1 MATEVKKE
9 IQLEIAHVLFI
20 DIVGYSKLS
29 VKDQHAAVE
38 QLNQFVRASEQ
49 FRGADTAGRL
59 LKVATGDGMALVF
72 YTSPEA
78 PAQCAVEISRF
89 LKEEPRLHL
98 RMGIHSGPVSG
109 VVDVNERANV
119 AGAGINLAQR
129 VMDCGDAG
137 HILLSKHVAEDLEE
151 YERWRPLLHDLGAC
165 EVKHDVRVSVVNLYN
180 DQFGNA
186 TLPRKFER
194 VQKRRTRL
202 RWAAVTAVLLAVAVI
217 VAGIAM
223 FSGYQIRSILAAP
236 EKSIAVLPFE
246 NLSDEKQNAY
256 FADGVQDE
264 ILTDLA
270 KIADLKVISRTSVMQ
285 YKSDLSRNL
294 REIAEQLG
302 VAHVLEGSVQRIAGR
317 VRVTAQLIDART
329 DAHLW
334 AEHYDRPLNDV
345 FAIQSEVAQAIA
357 DQLHAKLSP
366 EEKAGIND
374 RPTSDLVAYDLYVRA
389 EALRADTSFS
399 SRLKENLL
407 QATQLLEQAI
417 ARDPTF
423 FLAYCRLAE
432 AHDLIYFF
440 GSDHTPARLALAHTA
455 IQAALRLRPDS
466 GEAHLALAEHLYRG
480 YRDCERALAELTLAR
495 RALPNNPLVF
505 ELTGFINRRQG
516 RWEESTNDLKR
527 ALELDPRNLFLFQQL
542 SFTYEL
548 QRRYRDLATVL
559 DQALKLVPSDPETR
573 VARASID
580 LAERA
585 DPKPVHTTIEAVV
598 AENPAAATTLAE
610 RWFYVALCERDE
622 RSLSLSLAAVPP
634 EGISSGSIWLPRA
647 YFEAVAAHCRGDAA
661 AARTAF
667 TVARAEV
674 EKTMRDQPDYAQGLI
689 ALGLIDAGLGRKD
702 DALREGT
709 RAVALVPI
717 ANDAID
723 GADLLLNLA
732 IIYAWTGE
740 KDLALKQLAE
750 VAQLPSTV
758 NYGWL
763 RLHPD
768 WDPLRGDPRFE
779 KIVGSLAPKN

>member
-194 VQKRRTRL
+194 VRKRRTRL

-357 DQLHAKLSP
+357 DQLHAKISLS
-366 EEKAGIND
+366 EKAAIEKA
-374 RPTSDLVAYDLYVRA
+374 PTTNLVAYDRYLRA
-389 EALRADTSFS
+389 QELFADTSDPIHA
-399 SRLKENLL
+399 REKLP
-407 QATQLLEQAI
+407 QAAHLLEEAVTL
-417 ARDPTF
+417 DPH
-423 FLAYCRLAE
+423 FLPAWCLLSRI
-432 AHDLIYFF
+432 HGVTYFR
-440 GSDHTPARLALAHTA
+440 GHDHTPARLDLAYATV
-455 IQAALRLRPDS
+455 QAALRLQEDA
-466 GEAHLALAEHLYRG
+466 GEAHLALA
-480 YRDCERALAELTLAR
+480 
-495 RALPNNPLVF
+495 
-505 ELTGFINRRQG
+505 
-516 RWEESTNDLKR
+516 
-527 ALELDPRNLFLFQQL
+527 
-542 SFTYEL
+542 
-548 QRRYRDLATVL
+548 
-559 DQALKLVPSDPETR
+559 
-573 VARASID
+573 
-580 LAERA
+580 
-585 DPKPVHTTIEAVV
+585 
-598 AENPAAATTLAE
+598 
-610 RWFYVALCERDE
+610 
-622 RSLSLSLAAVPP
+622 
-634 EGISSGSIWLPRA
+634 
-647 YFEAVAAHCRGDAA
+647 
-661 AARTAF
+661 
-667 TVARAEV
+667 
-674 EKTMRDQPDYAQGLI
+674 
-689 ALGLIDAGLGRKD
+689 
-702 DALREGT
+702 
-709 RAVALVPI
+709 
-717 ANDAID
+717 
-723 GADLLLNLA
+723 
-732 IIYAWTGE
+732 
-740 KDLALKQLAE
+740 
-750 VAQLPSTV
+750 
-758 NYGWL
+758 NY
-763 RLHPD
+763 
-768 WDPLRGDPRFE
+768 
-779 KIVGSLAPKN
+779 

>member
-89 LKEEPRLHL
+89 LKEVPRLHL

-151 YERWRPLLHDLGAC
+151 YERWRPLLHDLGSC

-194 VQKRRTRL
+194 VRKRRTRL

-223 FSGYQIRSILAAP
+223 FSRYQIRSILAAP

-285 YKSDLSRNL
+285 YKSDLTRNL

-455 IQAALRLRPDS
+455 IEAALRLRPDS

-585 DPKPVHTTIEAVV
+585 DPKLVHTTIEAVV

-647 YFEAVAAHCRGDAA
+647 YFEAVAAHFRGDAA
-661 AARTAF
+661 VARTAF

-723 GADLLLNLA
+723 GADLIVNLA

-740 KDLALKQLAE
+740 KDLAIKQLAE
-750 VAQLPSTV
+750 AAQVPSTV

-779 KIVGSLAPKN
+779 KIVASLAPKN

>member
-1 MATEVKKE
+1 
-9 IQLEIAHVLFI
+9 
-20 DIVGYSKLS
+20 
-29 VKDQHAAVE
+29 
-38 QLNQFVRASEQ
+38 
-49 FRGADTAGRL
+49 
-59 LKVATGDGMALVF
+59 
-72 YTSPEA
+72 
-78 PAQCAVEISRF
+78 
-89 LKEEPRLHL
+89 
-98 RMGIHSGPVSG
+98 

-151 YERWRPLLHDLGAC
+151 YERWRPLLHDLGSC

-194 VQKRRTRL
+194 VRKRRTRL

-440 GSDHTPARLALAHTA
+440 GSDHTPARLALAHAA
-455 IQAALRLRPDS
+455 IEAALRLRPDS

-647 YFEAVAAHCRGDAA
+647 YFEAVAAHRRGDAA

-723 GADLLLNLA
+723 GADLIVNLA

-750 VAQLPSTV
+750 AAQVPSTV

-779 KIVGSLAPKN
+779 KIVASLAPKN

>member
-1 MATEVKKE
+1 
-9 IQLEIAHVLFI
+9 
-20 DIVGYSKLS
+20 
-29 VKDQHAAVE
+29 
-38 QLNQFVRASEQ
+38 
-49 FRGADTAGRL
+49 
-59 LKVATGDGMALVF
+59 
-72 YTSPEA
+72 
-78 PAQCAVEISRF
+78 
-89 LKEEPRLHL
+89 
-98 RMGIHSGPVSG
+98 
-109 VVDVNERANV
+109 
-119 AGAGINLAQR
+119 
-129 VMDCGDAG
+129 
-137 HILLSKHVAEDLEE
+137 
-151 YERWRPLLHDLGAC
+151 
-165 EVKHDVRVSVVNLYN
+165 
-180 DQFGNA
+180 
-186 TLPRKFER
+186 
-194 VQKRRTRL
+194 
-202 RWAAVTAVLLAVAVI
+202 
-217 VAGIAM
+217 
-223 FSGYQIRSILAAP
+223 
-236 EKSIAVLPFE
+236 
-246 NLSDEKQNAY
+246 
-256 FADGVQDE
+256 
-264 ILTDLA
+264 
-270 KIADLKVISRTSVMQ
+270 
-285 YKSDLSRNL
+285 
-294 REIAEQLG
+294 
-302 VAHVLEGSVQRIAGR
+302 
-317 VRVTAQLIDART
+317 LIDART

-527 ALELDPRNLFLFQQL
+527 ALELDPRNLFLFQQM

-647 YFEAVAAHCRGDAA
+647 YFEAVAAHFRGDAA
-661 AARTAF
+661 VARTAF

-723 GADLLLNLA
+723 GADLIVNLA

-740 KDLALKQLAE
+740 KDLALKLLAE
-750 VAQLPSTV
+750 GAQAPSSV

-779 KIVGSLAPKN
+779 KIVASLAPTN